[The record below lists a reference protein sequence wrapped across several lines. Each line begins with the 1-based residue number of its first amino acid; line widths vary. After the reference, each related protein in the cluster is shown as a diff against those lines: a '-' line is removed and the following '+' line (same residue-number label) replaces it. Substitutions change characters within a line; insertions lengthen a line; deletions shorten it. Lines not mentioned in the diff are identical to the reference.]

1 MTSLWPNL
9 VSRRQKV
16 GKALSF
22 VGRCGRSC
30 RSQPDPGRWR
40 LTAPLSFPRRLSR
53 KMMSSATAREI
64 PPLDFDAQPTFLLPV
79 YQHLIFPSKS
89 FIQYACTR
97 TTVPMPNIS
106 FDIFFNDDLVNITA
120 SRSQGAPKVKPGWKA
135 RSAPKIAQKQKPTP
149 DSAFGPKAAS
159 LVSNALQNA
168 PQYAENLQAL
178 GTAFQQQQQA
188 NSATSA
194 PKAAAPPQTNAATQ
208 AAKKTAASPAPK
220 LGNATSKA
228 PAAKA
233 ATSGISQDRGRS
245 VTAKARGEA
254 APKLNG
260 APKVSAATKKVT

>member
-1 MTSLWPNL
+1 
-9 VSRRQKV
+9 
-16 GKALSF
+16 
-22 VGRCGRSC
+22 
-30 RSQPDPGRWR
+30 
-40 LTAPLSFPRRLSR
+40 
-53 KMMSSATAREI
+53 
-64 PPLDFDAQPTFLLPV
+64 
-79 YQHLIFPSKS
+79 
-89 FIQYACTR
+89 
-97 TTVPMPNIS
+97 MPNIS

-120 SRSQGAPKVKPGWKA
+120 SRSQGAPKVKPGWKS
-135 RSAPKIAQKQKPTP
+135 RSAPKIAQKSKPTP
-149 DSAFGPKAAS
+149 EGSFGPRAAS

-194 PKAAAPPQTNAATQ
+194 PKAAAPQ

-220 LGNATSKA
+220 LGKAPSKA

-245 VTAKARGEA
+245 VTAKTRGEA

-260 APKVSAATKKVT
+260 APKISAATKKVA